1 MNKENTNATTTVSY
15 NTRRYY
21 ERKNKGL
28 CVKCGNTVMD
38 GQVYCLECRVRRNEE
53 ARQDRIFYR
62 EHGLCTCC
70 GKNRVF
76 KNERLC
82 PECRAKAANWMAQRE
97 RTDEERD
104 KHNARRRKH
113 YWEWSA
119 QGICTACGKRKA
131 AQGKKTCK
139 ICTAK
144 RAEYQ
149 KMRYIPTGIPRA
161 ERYLH
166 GLCSVCSNSLDME
179 GMKVCSRCYA
189 NLKKARK
196 VNHIWKQD
204 NTIIFK
210 RRIIPE
216 QSGITI

>member
-1 MNKENTNATTTVSY
+1 MNKENTNATAAVSY
-15 NTRRYY
+15 DKRRYY

-28 CVKCGNTVMD
+28 CVRCGKAVMD
-38 GQVYCLECRVRRNEE
+38 GQAYCLECRMRRNEE
-53 ARQDRIFYR
+53 ARQDRIFYK

-70 GKNRVF
+70 GRNRVF
-76 KNERLC
+76 NNERLC

-104 KHNARRRKH
+104 KHNARRRKY
-113 YWEWSA
+113 YWERSE
-119 QGICTACGKRKA
+119 QGICTACGKRRA
-131 AQGKKTCK
+131 VLGKKMCG
-139 ICTAK
+139 ICLRK
-144 RAEYQ
+144 RAEYKRSQ
-149 KMRYIPTGIPRA
+149 YIPAAIPKA

-166 GLCSVCSNSLDME
+166 GLCNVCSNSLDME

-210 RRIIPE
+210 RRMIPE
-216 QSGITI
+216 QSGIII

>member
-1 MNKENTNATTTVSY
+1 MNGENTNVTATVSSD
-15 NTRRYY
+15 TRLYY
-21 ERKNKGL
+21 KRKNAGL
-28 CVKCGNTVMD
+28 CVKCGKTVTD
-38 GQVYCLECRVRRNEE
+38 GKTCCLECRMRRNEE

-62 EHGLCTCC
+62 KQGLCTYC

-82 PECRAKAANWMAQRE
+82 PECRAKAANWQAQRKK
-97 RTDEERD
+97 TDKERD
-104 KHNARRRKH
+104 RHNARRRKH
-113 YWEWSA
+113 YWERSA

-131 AQGKKTCK
+131 AQGKKMCE

-166 GLCSVCSNSLDME
+166 GLCSVCNNSLDMA
-179 GMKVCSRCYA
+179 GMKVCSKCYE
-189 NLKKARK
+189 NLKRARK
-196 VNHIWKQD
+196 TNPIWKQY
-204 NTIIFK
+204 NTVIFK
-210 RRIIPE
+210 SRIALE
-216 QSGITI
+216 QSEITV

>member
-1 MNKENTNATTTVSY
+1 MNKENTSVTATVSY
-15 NTRRYY
+15 NTRRYH

-28 CVKCGNTVMD
+28 CVRCGKVVMD
-38 GQVYCLECRVRRNEE
+38 GQVYCLECRIRRNEE
-53 ARQDRIFYR
+53 ARQNKIFYK
-62 EHGLCTCC
+62 EHGLCTYC

-82 PECRAKAANWMAQRE
+82 PECRAKAANRQAQRE
-97 RTDEERD
+97 MTNEERD

-113 YWEWSA
+113 YWERSE
-119 QGICTACGKRKA
+119 QGICTVCGRRKA
-131 AQGKKTCK
+131 AQGKKMCE
-139 ICTAK
+139 ICAGK

-149 KMRYIPTGIPRA
+149 RTKHIPEAIPRA
-161 ERYLH
+161 ERYLY